1 MNEQKISGWLLDEF
15 ISPTATLT
23 QGDLIKFD
31 GETDP
36 LKQVGIV
43 VTADCDLERKK
54 HAKLVTLIPVV
65 SVKVLLEHYLLP
77 EDCERKRSQ
86 IESFAMQDFGIDSDQ
101 PIEVKYFMLKE
112 KVENAQKLS
121 PVQTIVGRLMR
132 DQLNSIC
139 IDDYKILMNAIKL
152 QRKNP
157 KDLSQQ
163 ILARGDLFIL
173 PNLAALGVGGDVAWV
188 RHIWQVPVGNI
199 ALRTSETKHR
209 PGERLARLD
218 SPFRYRLTQLLA
230 QVFSD
235 IGLPDI
241 PNSVEAKIN
250 EAYAHE

>member
-1 MNEQKISGWLLDEF
+1 MSGQKISGWLLEEF
-15 ISPTATLT
+15 VSPTATLA
-23 QGDLIKFD
+23 QGDLIKFED
-31 GETDP
+31 EVDP
-36 LKQVGIV
+36 LKQFGIV

-65 SVKVLLEHYLLP
+65 SVRVLLEHYLLP

-86 IESFAMQDFGIDSDQ
+86 IELHAMQDLGIDSNQ
-101 PIEVKYFMLKE
+101 PVEIKSFMLKE
-112 KVENAQKLS
+112 RVENAQGLS
-121 PVQTIVGRLMR
+121 VVQLIVKRLIQE
-132 DQLNSIC
+132 QLNTISI
-139 IDDYKILMNAIKL
+139 DEYKVLMDAINVQK
-152 QRKNP
+152 KKP

-163 ILARGDLFIL
+163 ILARGDLFVL
-173 PNLAALGVGGDVAWV
+173 PNLTTLGVGGDVAWV

-199 ALRTSETKHR
+199 ALRTSETKDR
-209 PGERLARLD
+209 PGERIARLD
-218 SPFRYRLTQLLA
+218 SPYRYRLTQLLA